1 MPFPPPEDLP
11 DPGTEFVCP
20 ESLELIDGFF
30 TAESLG
36 KPSLLVFF
44 FVVVVCFNNVVY

>member
-20 ESLELIDGFF
+20 ASLELIDGFF
-30 TAESLG
+30 TAEPLG
-36 KPSLLVFF
+36 KPSLLVF